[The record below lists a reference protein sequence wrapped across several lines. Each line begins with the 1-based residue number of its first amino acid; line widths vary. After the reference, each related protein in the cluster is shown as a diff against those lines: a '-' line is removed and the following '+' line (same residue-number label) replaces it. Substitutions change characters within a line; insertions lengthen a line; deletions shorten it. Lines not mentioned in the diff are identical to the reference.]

1 MRPVSSAGYVRPAP
15 RPAYSVLGHEAWSR
29 VGLSPIGDWRLA
41 LQQAFPALATAE
53 GAEASRRP
61 GVTG

>member
-1 MRPVSSAGYVRPAP
+1 
-15 RPAYSVLGHEAWSR
+15 VLGHEAWSR